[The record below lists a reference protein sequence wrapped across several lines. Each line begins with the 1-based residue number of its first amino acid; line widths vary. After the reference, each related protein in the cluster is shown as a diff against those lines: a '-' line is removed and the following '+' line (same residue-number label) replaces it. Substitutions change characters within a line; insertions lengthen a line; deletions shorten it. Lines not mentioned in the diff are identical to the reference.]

1 MDTIYI
7 TGLRVDMRVGVYD
20 WERQAHQ
27 PLRLDLEL
35 MLPNGA
41 PLSDG
46 DKRATIDYGHVVEA
60 VRAFIGARE
69 DALLETLGE
78 ALCTHLL
85 ERFDAQAVR
94 LRIDKPQA
102 ALLLGCA
109 HVGIDLVRRR

>member
-1 MDTIYI
+1 MNTIYI
-7 TGLRVDMRVGVYD
+7 TGLQVDMRVGVYD
-20 WERQAHQ
+20 WERTAHQ

-35 MLPNGA
+35 TLPDGV

-46 DKRATIDYGHVVEA
+46 DRRATVDYGHVVEA
-60 VRAFIGARE
+60 VRAFIGTRE

-78 ALCTHLL
+78 ALCAHLL
-85 ERFDAQAVR
+85 ERFEVREAR

>member
-7 TGLRVDMRVGVYD
+7 TGLQVDMRVGVYD

-35 MLPNGA
+35 TLPDGA

-78 ALCTHLL
+78 ALCAHLL

>member
-1 MDTIYI
+1 MDTIYL
-7 TGLRVDMRVGVYD
+7 TGLQVDMRVGVYD
-20 WERQAHQ
+20 WERQGNQ

-35 MLPNGA
+35 IVAEGM

-46 DKRATIDYGHVVEA
+46 GTRATIDYGHVVEA
-60 VRAFIGARE
+60 VRAFIAERQ

-78 ALCTHLL
+78 ALCMHLL